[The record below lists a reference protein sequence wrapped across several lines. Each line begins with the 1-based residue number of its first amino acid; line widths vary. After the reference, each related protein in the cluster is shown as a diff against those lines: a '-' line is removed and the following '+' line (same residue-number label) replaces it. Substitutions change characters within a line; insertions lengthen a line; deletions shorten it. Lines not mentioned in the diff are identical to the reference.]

1 MRSLPKPAQ
10 PKDPMCRALA
20 LLAFAVLIVC
30 APGAEAQ
37 RSTDKVPRIGYLV
50 VSPLADPPS
59 AERAAFLEG
68 LKELGYVVDQ
78 NVVIEYRSAAW
89 NRELLP
95 DLAAELVKL
104 KVDVIVA
111 VPGAVEAARNATKTT
126 PIIVPALGDPVEEGL
141 VKSLAR
147 PGGNITGTGWLA
159 EGLSG
164 KRLELLKEAI
174 PKLTRAAVLW
184 NPANQGGPRQWQET
198 QSAARKLRLT
208 LQSLEVRDPNDVPK
222 AFAAMMQNHPDA
234 LLIIASPITTA
245 FRPIIIEF
253 ATKQRIPTMFSTKA
267 DVEAGGLISYAPSL
281 TDSFR
286 RAARYVDKVLKGANP
301 GELPIEEPT
310 KFELVIN
317 LKSAKSLK
325 LTIPKTLLLQA
336 DQQIQ

>member
-1 MRSLPKPAQ
+1 MRQMLFRILTSSLV
-10 PKDPMCRALA
+10 
-20 LLAFAVLIVC
+20 LLATLGAL
-30 APGAEAQ
+30 PGAEAQ
-37 RSTDKVPRIGYLV
+37 RPDKVPRIGYLV

-59 AERAAFLEG
+59 EERAAFLDG
-68 LKELGYVVDQ
+68 LRELGYVVGH

-95 DLAAELVKL
+95 DLAVELVNL

-111 VPGAVEAARNATKTT
+111 VPGAIEAAKEATKTI
-126 PIIVPALGDPVEEGL
+126 PIIVPALADPVEEGL

-147 PGGNITGTGWLA
+147 PGANITGTGWSA

-174 PKLTRAAVLW
+174 PKLSRVAVLW
-184 NPANQGGPRQWQET
+184 NPANQGGPRQWQEL
-198 QSAARKLRLT
+198 QSAARKLRVT
-208 LQSLEVRDPNDVPK
+208 LQSVEARDPNDVPK
-222 AFAAMMQNHPDA
+222 AFAAMARKPPDA
-234 LLIIASPITTA
+234 LLTIASPITTA
-245 FRPIIIEF
+245 YRPIIVDF
-253 ATKQRIPTMFSTKA
+253 ATKQHVPTMFATKA

-281 TDSFR
+281 TDAFR

-301 GELPIEEPT
+301 AELPIEDPA

-317 LKSAKSLK
+317 RKTAKALK

-336 DQQIQ
+336 DQILE

>member
-1 MRSLPKPAQ
+1 V
-10 PKDPMCRALA
+10 CRMVSRTLT
-20 LLAFAVLIVC
+20 AVLVML
-30 APGAEAQ
+30 AVLGALPGAEAQ
-37 RSTDKVPRIGYLV
+37 RPDKVPRIGYLV

-59 AERAAFLEG
+59 AERAAFVNG
-68 LKELGYVVDQ
+68 LRELGYIVGQ

-95 DLAAELVKL
+95 ELAAELVNL

-111 VPGAVEAARNATKTT
+111 VPGAIEAAKEATKTI

-147 PGGNITGTGWLA
+147 PGGNITGTGWSA
-159 EGLSG
+159 EGLTG

-174 PKLTRAAVLW
+174 PKLSRTAVLW

-198 QSAARKLRLT
+198 QSAARKLRVT
-208 LQSLEVRDPNDVPK
+208 LQSVEVRDPNDFPK
-222 AFAAMMQNHPDA
+222 AFAAMKQRRPDA
-234 LLIIASPITTA
+234 LLTIASPITTA
-245 FRPIIIEF
+245 YRPIIIEF
-253 ATKQRIPTMFSTKA
+253 AAKQRIPAMFATKA

-281 TDSFR
+281 TDAFHR
-286 RAARYVDKVLKGANP
+286 LARYVDKVLKGANP
-301 GELPIEEPT
+301 GDLPIEVPA

-317 LKSAKSLK
+317 LKTAKALK

-336 DQQIQ
+336 DQVLE